1 MHISEETVRN
11 ELPALFG
18 DGFFVKASY
27 AKDAVVIYDKPDD
40 TPVSERRRVEP
51 PVYERVMPKPPV
63 QDDVFAAVCPY
74 CAAPVTFVNERLHR
88 CEYCGMSLNRTDF
101 DAYRR

>member
-1 MHISEETVRN
+1 MNNKGVLRAIGIVLAFIGGLAFLGGAGGGLTFLIGGIV
-11 ELPALFG
+11 LFAVNREQ
-18 DGFFVKASY
+18 DG
-27 AKDAVVIYDKPDD
+27 
-40 TPVSERRRVEP
+40 
-51 PVYERVMPKPPV
+51 
-63 QDDVFAAVCPY
+63 VFAAVCPY